1 MDKIKEVENTLIF
14 YTLANK
20 LKTTIIDETN
30 NYSIANNIFG
40 SMILAV
46 AIDSEFKET
55 NNLGKLL
62 RMIILDENSKKNP
75 NYSIKN
81 NLKKGKQYSEEI
93 EASHLLQTKESK
105 LIFKYKMLDFSLT
118 KLISEKENSL
128 SYNELLKEGIE
139 IFKPKNASEYYKYEQ
154 IFKFYYLN
162 YRLKNKIRSGWD
174 KNHWNISSDR
184 IERISEHIIGT
195 IALAVVLDSEFNY
208 NDRTNPNRNIKI
220 DKILKL
226 LAIHEIG
233 ETLIG
238 DITPFDGITKE
249 EKQEMEHQAMIDA
262 VGNLTDR
269 ETLIAMLFDF
279 DALLSNEAKFA
290 YFCDKIEADL
300 QSKIYQDSGLQHSL
314 DDQHNN
320 CVFSSQKT
328 KQMLENSAKTAFDI
342 WYYYD
347 ENIYKDSIEFPEFY
361 IILKV
366 VKDNNL
372 FDLTKKLPTNLK
384 LVKKISV

>member
-1 MDKIKEVENTLIF
+1 
-14 YTLANK
+14 
-20 LKTTIIDETN
+20 
-30 NYSIANNIFG
+30 
-40 SMILAV
+40 
-46 AIDSEFKET
+46 
-55 NNLGKLL
+55 
-62 RMIILDENSKKNP
+62 
-75 NYSIKN
+75 
-81 NLKKGKQYSEEI
+81 
-93 EASHLLQTKESK
+93 
-105 LIFKYKMLDFSLT
+105 MLDFSLT

-128 SYNELLKEGIE
+128 NYNELLKEGIE

-195 IALAVVLDSEFNY
+195 ICLAVVLDSEFNY
-208 NDRTNPNRNIKI
+208 NDKTNPNRNIKI

-269 ETLIAMLFDF
+269 ENLIAMLFDF
-279 DALLSNEAKFA
+279 DELLSNEAKFA

-328 KQMLENSAKTAFDI
+328 KQMLENGAKTAFDI

>member
-1 MDKIKEVENTLIF
+1 
-14 YTLANK
+14 
-20 LKTTIIDETN
+20 
-30 NYSIANNIFG
+30 
-40 SMILAV
+40 
-46 AIDSEFKET
+46 
-55 NNLGKLL
+55 
-62 RMIILDENSKKNP
+62 
-75 NYSIKN
+75 
-81 NLKKGKQYSEEI
+81 
-93 EASHLLQTKESK
+93 
-105 LIFKYKMLDFSLT
+105 
-118 KLISEKENSL
+118 
-128 SYNELLKEGIE
+128 
-139 IFKPKNASEYYKYEQ
+139 
-154 IFKFYYLN
+154 
-162 YRLKNKIRSGWD
+162 
-174 KNHWNISSDR
+174 
-184 IERISEHIIGT
+184 
-195 IALAVVLDSEFNY
+195 
-208 NDRTNPNRNIKI
+208 
-220 DKILKL
+220 
-226 LAIHEIG
+226 
-233 ETLIG
+233 
-238 DITPFDGITKE
+238 
-249 EKQEMEHQAMIDA
+249 MIDA

-328 KQMLENSAKTAFDI
+328 KQMLENGAKTAFDI